1 MNRTAK
7 ITTGVAVAA
16 VVGLLAVAAPAIVPV
31 LPQQVQVALGG
42 TIETVP
48 GTKEELFE
56 RTGVGESGGFGESRV
71 THAQVDEEYVTAAS
85 IWPWSLPPG
94 WGFPRNRGVPDTP
107 GHHWN
112 GMGVKAAF
120 STWATASLDAVKAG
134 GLAPDAAN
142 DLLDEV
148 EDATRTLLAA
158 GLLTDRGFI
167 EESVTP
173 LRP

>member
-7 ITTGVAVAA
+7 ISIGVAAA
-16 VVGLLAVAAPAIVPV
+16 AIVGLLAIAAPAIVPV
-31 LPQQVQVALGG
+31 LPQQLQVGLGG
-42 TIETVP
+42 TIDTVP
-48 GTKEELFE
+48 GTVDELFRE
-56 RTGVGESGGFGESRV
+56 TGVGGSGQYGDSPV
-71 THAQVDEEYVTAAS
+71 THAEVDEEYVIAAS

-94 WGFPRNRGVPDTP
+94 WAFPKNRGVPDTP

-120 STWATASLDAVKAG
+120 STWATASLEAVKAG
-134 GLAPDAAN
+134 ELTPDAAN

-148 EDATRTLLAA
+148 EDATQTLLDA
-158 GLLTDRGFI
+158 GLLSDRGFI
-167 EESVTP
+167 ARSVTP